1 MTLTAFDFNDLFTFD
16 VQGRPISVPAEES
29 PGATKTD
36 YGLTAEFHQKIR
48 GYLASKTNEIFDEKA
63 RQEAKNAEVAQEE
76 IGKERQVWQANVEAG
91 RS

>member
-16 VQGRPISVPAEES
+16 VQARPTSVPAEES
-29 PGATKTD
+29 PGATMTD

-48 GYLASKTNEIFDEKA
+48 GHLASETNEIFDEKA